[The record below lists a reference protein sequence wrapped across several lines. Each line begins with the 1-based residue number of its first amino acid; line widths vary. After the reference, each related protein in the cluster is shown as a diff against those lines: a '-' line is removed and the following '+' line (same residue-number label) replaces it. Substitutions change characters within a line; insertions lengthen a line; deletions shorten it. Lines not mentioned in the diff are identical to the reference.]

1 MGPSFTVNPAAV
13 ASTATIVDISCSR
26 ALVSR
31 GPALVDLSCESF
43 ACTHGCRDMWT
54 FAGKE
59 AADILATTE
68 VITTHVSH
76 SYNREVGEGVDE
88 GNKGRRVYI
97 PK

>member
-13 ASTATIVDISCSR
+13 ASTDIMVDISWSR

-31 GPALVDLSCESF
+31 APALVDLSCESF

-59 AADILATTE
+59 VADIL
-68 VITTHVSH
+68 VDRYW
-76 SYNREVGEGVDE
+76 SYNHAC
-88 GNKGRRVYI
+88 
-97 PK
+97 